1 MGSLT
6 FQVLDGLEAGRIYAD
21 LETPVTIGREED
33 CDIRLNDDRVS
44 RLHARIQEDAGRII
58 LTDVDSTNG
67 TRVNGHTVKMRV
79 LHPGDQIV
87 IGRSTLVFGS
97 PDEIDIGQA
106 AGTPLGTADDDEG
119 TAFPGGASA
128 APAPL
133 TPPEIPSSLSPLQA
147 AQISDILQYVR
158 VQLSYVLDAGQEQKP
173 LLDRSQLRIILPGPA
188 WHALQKAQM
197 DLAIYLRDIADPPA

>member
-87 IGRSTLVFGS
+87 IGRCTLVFGS
-97 PDEIDIGQA
+97 PDEIEIAQGGSSSA
-106 AGTPLGTADDDEG
+106 SESDDEG
-119 TAFPGGASA
+119 TAFPGGT
-128 APAPL
+128 APPPVPL
-133 TPPEIPSSLSPLQA
+133 TPPELPSGLSPLQA
-147 AQISDILQYVR
+147 AQVSDMLQYVR
-158 VQLSYVLDAGQEQKP
+158 AQLATVLDGGQEQKP
-173 LLDRSQLRIILPGPA
+173 LLDRAQLRILLPGA
-188 WHALQKAQM
+188 EWHTLQKVQM
-197 DLAIYLRDIADPPA
+197 DLSVYLRNIADPPA